1 MEQDWSEGY
10 VVDVSYTQGFYRELA
25 PAALRF
31 VTLLGGS
38 PALDVA
44 APFTYYELGCGN
56 GHTTAVLAA
65 ANPQAQFIGVDFNP
79 THVHHAQ
86 RLARAGGLANVRFL
100 EKSFA
105 ELGDLDL
112 PDADVVALHGIW
124 SWVSDDNRGHIAE
137 FMRRR
142 LKPGGVAYVS
152 YNSLPGQAQA
162 LPLQRLLYEH
172 SALGGGE
179 RIERVARA
187 LDFARRMAGAGA
199 EYFRLNPLARL
210 RLEGIGKHDPA
221 YLAHEYFNA
230 NWAPFYHLDVA
241 RQLAEAK
248 LAYAGSATLADNF
261 DQFSLGPE
269 DAKLLAGLG
278 ERALAETARDFV
290 RNQSF
295 RRDVFTRGAPR
306 APAPELEA
314 ALGATRFA
322 LVRPR
327 ASARFTHKS
336 IRGEATL
343 EEAAY
348 APVLDAL
355 ARAPMT
361 FAELARAPECARLD
375 RARLRQAVFGMA
387 ALGNL
392 LPALPAAGEKARR
405 AATDRFNASVLAA
418 QPASTGAL
426 VLASPVLGSG
436 VMLDFLDR
444 VLLQGP
450 SKEGAAIDHAR
461 RLLDKGGVALRKS
474 GKAVEDAEERAALLE
489 ERAAFFFRDM
499 LPLLRQLGAAA

>member
-10 VVDVSYTQGFYRELA
+10 VVDVSYTHGFFRELA

-31 VTLLGGS
+31 VTLLGSS

-44 APFTYYELGCGN
+44 APYTYYELGCGN

-79 THVHHAQ
+79 THIHHAQ
-86 RLARAGGLANVRFL
+86 RLAQAGGLANVRFL

-105 ELGDLDL
+105 ELGAMDL
-112 PDADVVALHGIW
+112 PEADVVALHGIW
-124 SWVSDDNRGHIAE
+124 SWVSDENRGHIAE

-187 LDFARRMAGAGA
+187 LDFARRMAAAGA

-210 RLEGIGKHDPA
+210 RLETIGRHAPA

-230 NWAPFYHLDVA
+230 SWAPFYHLDVA

-248 LAYAGSATLADNF
+248 LSYAGSATLADNF
-261 DQFSLGPE
+261 DQFSLGAE

-306 APAPELEA
+306 ASAPELDA

-322 LVRPR
+322 LARPR
-327 ASARFTHKS
+327 ASALFTMKS
-336 IRGEATL
+336 LRGEAKL

-355 ARAPMT
+355 GRAPMT

-392 LPALPAAGEKARR
+392 LPALPAAGEKTRC

-418 QPASTGAL
+418 QPAETAPV
-426 VLASPVLGSG
+426 VLAAPVLGSG
-436 VMLDFLDR
+436 VMVDFLDR
-444 VLLQGP
+444 VFLRGP
-450 SKEGAAIDHAR
+450 QSEAPAVDRAR
-461 RLLDKGGVALRKS
+461 RVLDAGGIVLRKA
-474 GKAVEDAEERAALLE
+474 GKPVEGERERAALLE
-489 ERAAFFFRDM
+489 ERAAYFFRDY